1 MQEKVRKANQAVER
15 EAAQSSQAKVQTA
28 LAFGATF
35 LSAFT
40 GRKLASATNI
50 SKATTALRGVSCS
63 VQQQSDVGRAKDT
76 VEAYQKELDDLN
88 TQFKAESDA
97 LESKIDPAIEVF
109 ETVTVRPKKTDI
121 SVQLLA
127 LAWTPYRQDDKG
139 NMNPAW

>member
-1 MQEKVRKANQAVER
+1 M
-15 EAAQSSQAKVQTA
+15 
-28 LAFGATF
+28 
-35 LSAFT
+35 
-40 GRKLASATNI
+40 
-50 SKATTALRGVSCS
+50 RGVSRS

-88 TQFKAESDA
+88 AQFKGESDA
-97 LESKIDPAIEVF
+97 LASKIDPAIEVF
-109 ETVTVRPKKTDI
+109 EKVTVRPKKTDI

>member
-1 MQEKVRKANQAVER
+1 
-15 EAAQSSQAKVQTA
+15 
-28 LAFGATF
+28 
-35 LSAFT
+35 
-40 GRKLASATNI
+40 
-50 SKATTALRGVSCS
+50 
-63 VQQQSDVGRAKDT
+63 
-76 VEAYQKELDDLN
+76 VEAYQRELDDLN